1 MPSPC
6 IDVCAVE
13 DERCVAC
20 GRTLAEIASWGTMT
34 AAEQRAW
41 MDEHASAGGESVDR
55 EETVDR
61 EKVEAEPSAD
71 ELS

>member
-6 IDVCAVE
+6 INVCAVE

-20 GRTLAEIASWGTMT
+20 GRTLAEIASWGAMT

-41 MDEHASAGGESVDR
+41 MDAHAAAGEESRDR
-55 EETVDR
+55 EETP
-61 EKVEAEPSAD
+61 AESAED
-71 ELS
+71 GAP